1 MKMKNF
7 SLAMMAFLAV
17 PAVYGQSSPAAMTP
31 AQQKISWAQA
41 AIQENP
47 DRSQP
52 YNDLAMAYVRRV
64 RETADT
70 SWYDQADKALQE
82 SLRISPENLEA
93 QRTEAAVLIG
103 RKEFVKALD
112 ISKILNAKMPDDVT
126 TYGLV
131 VDADIALGNYRD
143 AETAAQWMLDLR
155 PGNIPGLLRGARLRR
170 LFGDPEGAM
179 QLYSESY
186 QQLPQTQTE
195 DLAWILTQMADLD
208 LSTGNVSGA
217 DKLLQSALGKFP
229 NYYLAL
235 ESEARVRVAQQ
246 KFEEAVNVLR
256 ARDQNF
262 PTLESKYA
270 LAKILDAAGQAKE
283 ANEIFA
289 DFEHAAHMRIDSP
302 ENANLE
308 LIQYYLG
315 RGKKPAEALRISQIE
330 IARHR
335 DVETIDAYAWALSM
349 NGQNRQAQNEIAAAL
364 AVGVRNASFF
374 YHAGAIAARLNDTSS
389 ATRYLTESLQLNS
402 SSECAG
408 RVREELSKLRPDSAA
423 MRQLE

>member
-1 MKMKNF
+1 MNMKSF
-7 SLAMMAFLAV
+7 SVAMLAV
-17 PAVYGQSSPAAMTP
+17 LAVLPVYGQSSPAIMTP
-31 AQQKISWAQA
+31 AQQRISWAQA

-47 DRSQP
+47 ERSQP
-52 YNDLAMAYVRRV
+52 YNDLAMAYVRRA

-70 SWYDQADKALQE
+70 NCYDQAETALQK
-82 SLRISPENLEA
+82 SLQISPENLEA

-103 RKEFVKALD
+103 RKEFAKALD

-126 TYGLV
+126 TYGLA
-131 VDADIALGNYRD
+131 VDADLALGNYKD

-170 LFGDPEGAM
+170 LFGDTEGAM

-186 QQLPQTQTE
+186 QQVPQTQTE

-208 LSTGNVSGA
+208 LSTGDVAGA

-229 NYYLAL
+229 NYYLAV
-235 ESEARVRVAQQ
+235 ESEASVRMAQQ
-246 KFEEAVNVLR
+246 KSGDAVNLLR
-256 ARDQNF
+256 ARNQNF

-270 LAKILDAAGQAKE
+270 LAKAFDAAGQAKE
-283 ANEIFA
+283 ADDAFA
-289 DFEHAAHMRIDSP
+289 DFERTARMRIDSR

-315 RGKKPAEALRISQIE
+315 RGEKPAEALRIAQIE
-330 IARHR
+330 IARR
-335 DVETIDAYAWALSM
+335 QDVETIDSYAWALSM
-349 NGQNRQAQNEIAAAL
+349 NGQYRKAQNEMAAAL
-364 AVGVRNASFF
+364 AVGVRDASFF
-374 YHAGAIAARLNDTSS
+374 YHAGAIAARLNDTAS
-389 ATRYLTESLQLNS
+389 AARYLNESLQLNS

-408 RVREELSKLRPDSAA
+408 LAREELSKLSPASAA
-423 MRQLE
+423 MRQVE